1 MELSGL
7 LHFLLILTGGGC
19 DETLV
24 RGLSHGQEEL
34 SEDGGYVRF
43 LCDPQHQLRGQA
55 WLHCNGTHWSGARP
69 HCRGGHPEDS
79 PDLTQFR
86 TIWIEI
92 LVSQTFNLQSC
103 LSQFFLPE
111 WDIKCLSGSD
121 KVGLYNFHFSIF
133 MFLFS
138 FSGESFC

>member
-86 TIWIEI
+86 TI
-92 LVSQTFNLQSC
+92 
-103 LSQFFLPE
+103 
-111 WDIKCLSGSD
+111 
-121 KVGLYNFHFSIF
+121 
-133 MFLFS
+133 
-138 FSGESFC
+138 